1 MATNRNNCMSVGYER
16 INRLDPRRPVTA
28 CSFFALV
35 GVAHKSVAVS
45 NAAAVEPGLKIE
57 KKLFP
62 LFPLN
67 CGGSDT
73 QGPVYINAS
82 YDTQRPVVSL
92 YVEDLSRLFYRRN
105 GPGLHIFYFFSGPDS
120 CCL

>member
-1 MATNRNNCMSVGYER
+1 MSVGYER

-57 KKLFP
+57 KKIVPPFSIELWGVGHP
-62 LFPLN
+62 
-67 CGGSDT
+67 
-73 QGPVYINAS
+73 
-82 YDTQRPVVSL
+82 R
-92 YVEDLSRLFYRRN
+92 
-105 GPGLHIFYFFSGPDS
+105 PGLYKRQ
-120 CCL
+120 L